1 MLRHNGEVSEP
12 QESTQEISVRAVS
25 EAEETL
31 EPVQLIEQSG
41 AVMRIGRLMLA
52 AGTASYRVSQA
63 MHAVAEALG
72 IDAHHAQVSLT
83 EITATSRRGRIFRTE
98 VVTNNVFAVN
108 TDRIL
113 ALDHMR
119 RTLPT
124 HTTPAEVHRA
134 LDRIE
139 ARGAR
144 YPTLANAA
152 FAGAACGGFAILNH
166 ARVLEILA
174 VFVAAGLG
182 QFIRHVLMARRFNIF
197 GVTMAAAAVA
207 AGVYLSIMALLN
219 VTGIQ
224 ADTHAAGYISAVLF
238 LLPGFALITG
248 ALDMAKM
255 DITAGI
261 SRLAFGTMI
270 TLGAAVSVWAV
281 SLSGSLQINERAV
294 SALPMTA
301 QVAVWAGGTAV
312 GVLGFALMFNSPWLL
327 AMTAAAIGTVA
338 NTGRLFAADQGVAIQ
353 SATAAACVVVGV
365 LAAFAARGGRYPNIT
380 LSVPAVL
387 VMVPGVTAHEAV
399 VSLNRGD
406 YGSAVEGVL
415 KVILVVLAI
424 MVGLVI
430 AKLITDREWAF
441 ERTANAWQRTAT
453 EK

>member
-1 MLRHNGEVSEP
+1 MSEP
-12 QESTQEISVRAVS
+12 EESTQEISVRAVS

-41 AVMRIGRLMLA
+41 AVMRIGRLMLT

-72 IDAHHAQVSLT
+72 IDALHAQVSLT

-113 ALDHMR
+113 ALDHLR
-119 RTLPT
+119 RTLPA

-144 YPTLANAA
+144 YPALANAA

-281 SLSGSLQINERAV
+281 SLFGSLQISERAAT
-294 SALPMTA
+294 ALPVTA
-301 QVAVWAGGTAV
+301 QVAVAGGTAV
-312 GVLGFALMFNSPWLL
+312 GVLGFALMFNSAWRLG
-327 AMTAAAIGTVA
+327 MTAAAIGTVA

-353 SATAAACVVVGV
+353 SATAAARVVVGV

-406 YGSAVEGVL
+406 YTSAVAGV
-415 KVILVVLAI
+415 
-424 MVGLVI
+424 
-430 AKLITDREWAF
+430 
-441 ERTANAWQRTAT
+441 
-453 EK
+453 